1 MDSNKP
7 NQKLFSEFPPVST
20 SEWEEVINVDLKG
33 ADYDKKLVWHTLEG
47 FNVKPYYCAEDIE
60 NLQLTQTIPGELPYL
75 RGTKTKCNCWE
86 IRQDIDCEDPSEI
99 NAIAKECIA
108 KGAKSIGFRVKNV
121 TNRDAINTLFKD
133 IDLTKIK
140 INFISSRSYPA
151 LLELFIEYLNDSKIN
166 ASEVKGSLNFDPLNF
181 LVRYGKFHCE
191 KEDNFIEAAYIANT
205 IEKKLPGFRA
215 INISGHTFANAG
227 STIVQE
233 LAFSLASGTDYLAEL
248 TGRGISIDKI
258 VPRMQF
264 TFAVGSNYFFEIAKM
279 RAARLLWSKI
289 VEQFKPENKDSQ
301 KMFIHAITLN
311 WNKTV
316 YDAHVN
322 LLRTTTEAMSA
333 IIGGIDSLAVAP
345 FDVAYKASDD
355 FSRRIARNQQIVL
368 KEESYMNKI
377 VDPAAGSYYIESITD
392 QIASAAWALFKEV
405 EELGGFMEA
414 VQKNFIQDS
423 IETVRKKK
431 EDDIANRK
439 VTILGTNQYPN
450 PNETALDKIQEEE
463 AATGKVEGKGN
474 YKKLEF
480 SRAAEELEE
489 IRLAT
494 EIFVNERNSRPKVF
508 LFTVGNLAMRKA
520 RASFATN
527 FFGIAGYEI
536 IDNPGFKTVDE
547 GVKVAIDSK
556 AEVIV
561 ICSSDEEYAEIAP
574 AIAKAIKEK
583 ASERTVI
590 LAGYPKEIIDLL
602 KAAGVDDF
610 IHIKT
615 NALVFLKQLQE
626 KLGIME

>member
-1 MDSNKP
+1 
-7 NQKLFSEFPPVST
+7 
-20 SEWEEVINVDLKG
+20 
-33 ADYDKKLVWHTLEG
+33 
-47 FNVKPYYCAEDIE
+47 
-60 NLQLTQTIPGELPYL
+60 
-75 RGTKTKCNCWE
+75 
-86 IRQDIDCEDPSEI
+86 
-99 NAIAKECIA
+99 
-108 KGAKSIGFRVKNV
+108 
-121 TNRDAINTLFKD
+121 
-133 IDLTKIK
+133 
-140 INFISSRSYPA
+140 
-151 LLELFIEYLNDSKIN
+151 
-166 ASEVKGSLNFDPLNF
+166 
-181 LVRYGKFHCE
+181 
-191 KEDNFIEAAYIANT
+191 
-205 IEKKLPGFRA
+205 LPGFRV
-215 INISGHTFANAG
+215 INVSGNTFANAG

-233 LAFSLASGTDYLAEL
+233 LAFSLASGADYLAEL
-248 TGRGISIDKI
+248 TDRGISIDKI

-301 KMFIHAITLN
+301 KMFIHATTLN

-405 EELGGFMEA
+405 EELGGFMKA

-463 AATGKVEGKGN
+463 ATTGKVDGKGN

-494 EIFVNERNSRPKVF
+494 EIFVNEGNPMPKVF
-508 LFTVGNLAMRKA
+508 LFTIGNLAMRKA

-527 FFGIAGYEI
+527 FFRIAGYEI

-547 GVKVAIDSK
+547 GVKAAIDSK

-561 ICSSDEEYAEIAP
+561 ICSSDDEYPEFAP

-615 NALVFLKQLQE
+615 NTLNFLQKIQRY
-626 KLGIME
+626 LGVIE